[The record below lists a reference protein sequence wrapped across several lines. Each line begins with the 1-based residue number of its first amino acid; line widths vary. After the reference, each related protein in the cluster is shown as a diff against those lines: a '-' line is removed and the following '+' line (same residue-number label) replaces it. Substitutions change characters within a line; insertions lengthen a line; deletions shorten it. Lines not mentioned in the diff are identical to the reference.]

1 MLLHLVQQ
9 ASETYEDV
17 PMEPEVYTPP
27 EDPKKARL
35 RDLERERAAKVGGFR
50 IKCQGWGVGAAVLA
64 GRVLSASLL
73 HHSIGASAH

>member
-1 MLLHLVQQ
+1 MQQ

-35 RDLERERAAKVGGFR
+35 RDLERERAAKVGG
-50 IKCQGWGVGAAVLA
+50 GLWVGIREEGGGTV
-64 GRVLSASLL
+64 
-73 HHSIGASAH
+73 SIL